1 MEEQLTELI
10 LNPIDSI
17 VENSYFQILLTDSS
31 SEIRTVHDF
40 YFVKSRMKPN
50 HVAIGDRVEL
60 TMANLS
66 RAINLDLP
74 LVFKSEVLQDSRVKI
89 AILDPKLVISDV
101 ISFNPI
107 TKLPIFES
115 EIIAVPFETFEIKS
129 VAFLASDFVA
139 CSQVKVRVQTTL
151 VMTSY
156 CRGLL
161 CTSVNSSTVEFTAIR
176 GAQIAFRALRNI
188 QTRYLNIN
196 IPPLLSEPQISVF
209 NSPFGATATVT
220 IANFGGLNLQF
231 SLDNTNWQ
239 ASNVFSGLD
248 IGNYTLYVKDHL
260 GCSKSKTFSVL
271 ENSYGA
277 KPYVFISK
285 ENSFRFKEP
294 SGNYLNDE
302 NQFFNQS
309 TNAINYCFEQRF
321 LNSDVVTT
329 QFKSNFQGVEVFV
342 MDLETNSITQLAV
355 TKKTNNIG
363 LKQKMSGVK
372 KYKITNF
379 QFGIYFES
387 GSILNYDTNTPEQNY
402 ALNGSLPIWAKLGN
416 FINIDGAF
424 YQINSIGFDENV
436 NAEVLIFDGFMIEF
450 TEEVIASSV
459 YNLQEYE
466 VYEFDLDFSYY
477 PNAKVQI
484 EIKNSDPNFGN
495 YNWISE
501 GIVSKE
507 DLDKHIEIRYY
518 NSTNT
523 NIIYSTEIQHLLRIP
538 YNKIKAVD
546 SDSSEN
552 YNTDTNT
559 YLLDSKVY
567 EITEFDLMPLPLELW
582 RKVKIA
588 LSVDTIFIDGVG
600 YSKNA
605 EFTKE
610 ALGSTNLYKVTAQLI
625 KNGFVF
631 NSSMNS
637 NEIIIENPVTNI
649 PGLIENSSDGFIQF

>member
-74 LVFKSEVLQDSRVKI
+74 LVFKSDVLQDSRVKI
-89 AILDPKLVISDV
+89 GVLDSKLTISDV

-115 EIIAVPFETFEIKS
+115 EIIAVPVETFEIKS

-196 IPPLLSEPQISVF
+196 IPPLLNEPEISVF

-248 IGNYTLYVKDHL
+248 IGNYTL
-260 GCSKSKTFSVL
+260 
-271 ENSYGA
+271 
-277 KPYVFISK
+277 
-285 ENSFRFKEP
+285 
-294 SGNYLNDE
+294 
-302 NQFFNQS
+302 
-309 TNAINYCFEQRF
+309 
-321 LNSDVVTT
+321 
-329 QFKSNFQGVEVFV
+329 
-342 MDLETNSITQLAV
+342 
-355 TKKTNNIG
+355 
-363 LKQKMSGVK
+363 
-372 KYKITNF
+372 
-379 QFGIYFES
+379 
-387 GSILNYDTNTPEQNY
+387 
-402 ALNGSLPIWAKLGN
+402 
-416 FINIDGAF
+416 
-424 YQINSIGFDENV
+424 
-436 NAEVLIFDGFMIEF
+436 
-450 TEEVIASSV
+450 
-459 YNLQEYE
+459 
-466 VYEFDLDFSYY
+466 
-477 PNAKVQI
+477 
-484 EIKNSDPNFGN
+484 
-495 YNWISE
+495 
-501 GIVSKE
+501 
-507 DLDKHIEIRYY
+507 
-518 NSTNT
+518 
-523 NIIYSTEIQHLLRIP
+523 
-538 YNKIKAVD
+538 
-546 SDSSEN
+546 
-552 YNTDTNT
+552 
-559 YLLDSKVY
+559 
-567 EITEFDLMPLPLELW
+567 
-582 RKVKIA
+582 
-588 LSVDTIFIDGVG
+588 
-600 YSKNA
+600 
-605 EFTKE
+605 
-610 ALGSTNLYKVTAQLI
+610 
-625 KNGFVF
+625 
-631 NSSMNS
+631 
-637 NEIIIENPVTNI
+637 
-649 PGLIENSSDGFIQF
+649 